1 MPKVS
6 LGPTTTTEFKTS
18 ASLQTKRPKIS
29 SVDLEFFDLSS
40 SASDWG
46 KVGDGGKVTTV
57 VDPNEA
63 RYWTQKFGLG
73 KRGGRFDAARRK
85 FAHPRSVTLRP
96 SHGGRGSA
104 IVHQVLFGPPPGNES
119 NTSSSNKTAKNHK
132 ISQSPLAVVGGPR
145 VCLYGTNP
153 LSPFIRTLS
162 RHSTTTSIAGGSP
175 LEGGGDDGN
184 NSVDPD
190 RSVQIG
196 GNLALCGA
204 YRNDGRLLAVGTDA
218 GDVRVCDVT
227 MRATLATFA
236 PSTGGSGGRVN
247 GLPMR
252 TVEWFRNGQYILS
265 GGDDG
270 QARVWDL
277 GGASATGSTNSKP
290 LVTLI
295 GHGDAIRCAV
305 LFQQAARKKATSDVT
320 EWTQLVMTGSYDHT
334 IRVWNVQD
342 LVLPARDG
350 QPHQE
355 DVADRCVAVMSHGAP
370 VEALCLMK
378 SNNVDVPVWLV
389 SAGGTSIKVW
399 NPVTGECVTTTT
411 TQHRKT
417 ITSLVAVP
425 RSQPIVSED
434 GRGNNNN
441 ERILSWRVLTSGLD
455 GLLQFHSW
463 DPVKGN
469 LQHLY
474 STKIHESSI
483 TSVGMDEQG
492 DRIAIG
498 LASGHVLVK
507 MRGLSVEQQKRR
519 EPHAGTY
526 SFFQRGMNAKP
537 KEEDY
542 KVTTSSRGKKRKQ
555 RNFDIAIRQFRYADA
570 LDDALSSRR
579 PNDVIAVLEELG
591 KRRAL
596 TIALSNR
603 DEERL
608 EPVVAFAI
616 RNISKPHFTSQII
629 GLSNKLIDIYQ
640 SVAGES
646 EVVDELFRKLKVQIK
661 NECRTQQTL
670 MRVVGQLDAVMAA
683 SPDTSV

>member
-1 MPKVS
+1 MPKVT
-6 LGPTTTTEFKTS
+6 LGRTTTTEFKSS
-18 ASLQTKRPKIS
+18 ATLQSKRPKIS
-29 SVDLEFFDLSS
+29 SVLDLEFFDPSSS
-40 SASDWG
+40 SAASRL
-46 KVGDGGKVTTV
+46 GDDNKITTV

-73 KRGGRFDAARRK
+73 KRGGRFDAAKRK
-85 FAHPRSVTLRP
+85 FAHPRSITLRP
-96 SHGGRGSA
+96 SHGGRGSS
-104 IVHQVLFGPPPGNES
+104 IVHQVLFGPPPGS
-119 NTSSSNKTAKNHK
+119 DKATSSLTVTNYK

-153 LSPFIRTLS
+153 LSPFIRSLS
-162 RHSTTTSIAGGSP
+162 RHSTTTSIGGTTF
-175 LEGGGDDGN
+175 GGDGDDSN

-190 RSVQIG
+190 RSVQTG
-196 GNLALCGA
+196 GNLALCGS

-236 PSTGGSGGRVN
+236 PSSRGGSRLN

-252 TVEWFRNGQYILS
+252 AVQWFRNGQYILS

-277 GGASATGSTNSKP
+277 GGASATGTTNSKP

-305 LFQQAARKKATSDVT
+305 LFQQRLSKKEKSNS
-320 EWTQLVMTGSYDHT
+320 EWAQLAMTGSYDHT
-334 IRVWNVQD
+334 IRVWNIQD
-342 LVLPARDG
+342 ISMPAGSG
-350 QPHQE
+350 QQE
-355 DVADRCVAVMSHGAP
+355 EMTDRCVAVLSHGSP

-378 SNNVDVPVWLV
+378 SDNPDVPVWLV
-389 SAGGTSIKVW
+389 SAGGTTMKVW
-399 NPVTGECVTTTT
+399 NPVTGECLSTVT

-425 RSQPIVSED
+425 RSHPVTSMD
-434 GRGNNNN
+434 GTGNK
-441 ERILSWRVLTSGLD
+441 ERMLSWRILTSGLD

-463 DPVKGN
+463 DSITGSV
-469 LQHLY
+469 QHLY

-483 TSVGMDEQG
+483 TSVVMDEQG

-507 MRGLSVEQQKRR
+507 MRGPSIEQQKRR

-526 SFFQRGMNAKP
+526 SFFQRGMNVKP

-555 RNFDIAIRQFRYADA
+555 RNFDVAIRQFRYADA

-616 RNISKPHFTSQII
+616 RYISKPHFTAQII

-661 NECRTQQTL
+661 NECRTQQSL
-670 MRVVGQLDAVMAA
+670 MRVVGQLDAVIA
-683 SPDTSV
+683 SSDTMG